1 MLSLFRPPL
10 RAGNRAALY
19 VFPSKIRQQK
29 LQKLSGVSQWRQFH
43 YQTQI
48 TQAKEHTMKSM
59 FLALALCNG
68 SPAEQDQMLGELMD
82 ADPALAFEVLEMA
95 DDLSAVGDD
104 AQYNINGWHIENFSI
119 PVKENTGWVS
129 KDGGVQ
135 PDPPKPES
143 LEADYLKQEFDY

>member
-1 MLSLFRPPL
+1 
-10 RAGNRAALY
+10 
-19 VFPSKIRQQK
+19 
-29 LQKLSGVSQWRQFH
+29 
-43 YQTQI
+43 
-48 TQAKEHTMKSM
+48 MKSM